1 MTSEEL
7 RKNWKEEENIAHIK
21 GWDFSHINDR
31 YEEEESLPWDYEK
44 IIKEYLSDDMKLL
57 DYDTGGGEFLLS
69 LHHPFD
75 NTAATEG
82 YPPNVELCKER
93 LGPLGIDIREC
104 NDASHIPFNDES
116 FDIIINRHGDFDP
129 HEIKRLLKPGGLFI
143 TQQVGSHN
151 DRELVEAVLP
161 DMPLPFPDANLDCQK
176 KAFEKA
182 GFEIIKADE
191 AYGPIH
197 FYDIG
202 AFVWFAH
209 IIEWEF
215 PGFSVDKC
223 FDRLLKLQEIVE
235 REGKISGSI
244 HRYMITARKPD
255 IIIKKMETE
264 EEIKGK
270 AYVHWKA
277 WHEAY
282 PGLIRDEY
290 LNRLTL
296 AKCEQ
301 IAFNWTDNLYIA
313 KDGDRVVGFAGYGH
327 RDGEPQDTGEVFA
340 LYVLAEYYGKGV
352 GRKLM
357 DAAIKHLRKDYQH
370 ICLWTLKE
378 NIRAIRFYQKCGFTA
393 DGTVKTNTN
402 INAQEIRMT
411 LC

>member
-1 MTSEEL
+1 
-7 RKNWKEEENIAHIK
+7 
-21 GWDFSHINDR
+21 
-31 YEEEESLPWDYEK
+31 
-44 IIKEYLSDDMKLL
+44 
-57 DYDTGGGEFLLS
+57 
-69 LHHPFD
+69 
-75 NTAATEG
+75 
-82 YPPNVELCKER
+82 
-93 LGPLGIDIREC
+93 
-104 NDASHIPFNDES
+104 
-116 FDIIINRHGDFDP
+116 
-129 HEIKRLLKPGGLFI
+129 
-143 TQQVGSHN
+143 
-151 DRELVEAVLP
+151 
-161 DMPLPFPDANLDCQK
+161 MPLPFPDANLDCQK

-182 GFEIIKADE
+182 GFEIIKTDE

-223 FDRLLKLQEIVE
+223 FDRLLKLQEIIE
-235 REGKISGSI
+235 KDGKISGSI

-255 IIIKKMETE
+255 IIIKEMETE

-282 PGLIRDEY
+282 PGLVRDEY

-313 KDGDRVVGFAGYGH
+313 KDGDHVVGFAGYGH

-340 LYVLAEYYGKGV
+340 LYVLAEYYCKGV
-352 GRKLM
+352 GCKLM
-357 DAAIKHLRKDYQH
+357 DAAIKQLKNDYQH
-370 ICLWTLKE
+370 ICLWTLKK
-378 NIRAIRFYQKCGFTA
+378 NKRAIRFYQKCGFTA
-393 DGTVKTNTN
+393 DGAEKTNTN